1 MVFICGVIMATFKS
15 EFQDLAAELIDEEFA
30 DFRRALTFTIITGG
44 TLNPS
49 TGAVTGGTTTVYSYQ
64 AIPQPLDIKEF
75 QGTDVAV
82 TDTLIVYTR
91 TDAFK
96 PSVDARCVYD
106 GRNMQVIQ
114 AMYDA
119 ADATVKL
126 VLRGL

>member
-1 MVFICGVIMATFKS
+1 MALTKS
-15 EFQDLAAELIDEEFA
+15 KFQSLAAKLINNTFG
-30 DFRRALTFTIITGG
+30 DFRRALTFTITTGG
-44 TLNPS
+44 TLNPT

-64 AIPQPLDIKEF
+64 AISQQLDIKEF

-91 TDAFK
+91 TDEFK
-96 PSVDARCVYD
+96 PSVDARCVFD

>member
-1 MVFICGVIMATFKS
+1 MRTPEQVRNKIS
-15 EFQDLAAELIDEEFA
+15 AAINGKLGA
-30 DFRRALTFTIITGG
+30 AGWLRPLTFAIATGG
-44 TLNPS
+44 TLNPV
-49 TGAVTGGTTTVYSYQ
+49 TGQVTGGTTTVYSYQ

-96 PSVDARCVYD
+96 PSVDARCVFD
-106 GRNMQVIQ
+106 GRNMQVMQ